1 MTTTKPAEQRPQAK
15 PGRDGGRRRRRRLER
30 QTSTW
35 ESRSDARSLDPDAPT
50 GPVSAAL
57 GLLVGVLE
65 VLGALFSW
73 TGGSD
78 D

>member
-1 MTTTKPAEQRPQAK
+1 MTTTKPAVQPAQAQ
-15 PGRDGGRRRRRRLER
+15 PGRGGGRSRRRRPQRAA
-30 QTSTW
+30 STW
-35 ESRSDARSLDPDAPT
+35 ESRSDARSLDPDATT
-50 GPVSAAL
+50 GPVSGVL

-78 D
+78 G

>member
-1 MTTTKPAEQRPQAK
+1 MTTTKPAEQRTQAK
-15 PGRDGGRRRRRRLER
+15 PGRDGGRRRRQER

-65 VLGALFSW
+65 VLGALVSW

-78 D
+78 G